1 MPGVTEKQILAARQM
16 TAIEFLQR
24 YRPEELVKAGSRGE
38 FQLRTHDSFKINA
51 ATVVNIFFMFMTIPF
66 HCNLRHQSDK
76 TRHCSIQHITAK
88 FVLRI
93 ETF

>member
-38 FQLRTHDSFKINA
+38 FQLRTHDSFKINLLLKNER
-51 ATVVNIFFMFMTIPF
+51 THYFREQISTQ
-66 HCNLRHQSDK
+66 CRHQDFLL
-76 TRHCSIQHITAK
+76 T
-88 FVLRI
+88 
-93 ETF
+93 